1 MKNWEK
7 NKNLQA
13 VALRYEGI
21 GAPKVTAKGE
31 GLLAEK
37 IIETARECGIPMYD
51 DPQLAA
57 LLSRLELGDEIP
69 ETLYL
74 AVARIIAFAYMVA
87 GKTPPLPDT
96 GN

>member
-1 MKNWEK
+1 MKDWE
-7 NKNLQA
+7 NDQNLQA
-13 VALRYEGI
+13 VALRYEGV

-37 IIETARECGIPMYD
+37 IIETARDCGVPMYD

-57 LLSRLELGDEIP
+57 LLSKLELGDDIP

-87 GKTPPLPDT
+87 GKTPPLPDKT
-96 GN
+96 

>member
-1 MKNWEK
+1 MKDWEK
-7 NKNLQA
+7 DKNLQA
-13 VALRYEGI
+13 VALRYEGV

-37 IIETARECGIPMYD
+37 IIETARECGVPMYD

-57 LLSRLELGDEIP
+57 LLSKLELGDEIP

-74 AVARIIAFAYMVA
+74 AIARIIAFAYMVA

>member
-1 MKNWEK
+1 MKDWEK
-7 NKNLQA
+7 DKNLQA
-13 VALRYEGI
+13 VALRYEGV

-37 IIETARECGIPMYD
+37 IIETARECGVPMYD

-57 LLSRLELGDEIP
+57 LLSKLELGDEIP

-74 AVARIIAFAYMVA
+74 AIARVIAFAYMVA

-96 GN
+96 GS